1 MDKMN
6 VLLVH
11 DMVLFPNSEIRIECD
26 NANDQNIINLID
38 KSDDQLVLI
47 VNPIIDDLQN
57 ITSLPNVGV
66 VGQIKLKMDVPN
78 GKTRIVLSG
87 LKRVFIDEYKSSQ
100 NEYEAVI
107 SDICIDKSEE
117 EDNYKDILIKA
128 IEKYI
133 NSVPYMTNAILSK
146 IPSISSLDELC
157 DLIGT
162 FVPFSYEKKKK

>member
-1 MDKMN
+1 MNKMN

-66 VGQIKLKMDVPN
+66 VGQIKLKMDV
-78 GKTRIVLSG
+78 S
-87 LKRVFIDEYKSSQ
+87 
-100 NEYEAVI
+100 
-107 SDICIDKSEE
+107 
-117 EDNYKDILIKA
+117 
-128 IEKYI
+128 
-133 NSVPYMTNAILSK
+133 
-146 IPSISSLDELC
+146 
-157 DLIGT
+157 
-162 FVPFSYEKKKK
+162 